1 MIERPD
7 WKVSRSSKAIN
18 LSDNVHYDKVLIDY
32 IKTLEI
38 ENIHNYPNQFR
49 IYESISNYYKIP
61 LENLTVDFGAGE
73 LISRS
78 IKHFVKHLYIVEPT
92 FEMTKVYC
100 DIHNIPY
107 TSITIDQVFDLPE
120 SSQVYIANPSGNTGE
135 AYDLSQL
142 KFDLLILDEA
152 YADFYNIYSRLN
164 EDHDWLIII
173 KTLSKS
179 LGLAGLRV
187 GFCKASK
194 EKTALL
200 QSTRSNFITSSYATE
215 IIPRVIDQTKDVIN
229 RMNESKVYLESLYN
243 CLPSKGNYVLF
254 ERPNSFTERFGYK
267 LVNNYYRMALT
278 NLEIIKQYEYD

>member
-7 WKVSRSSKAIN
+7 WKISRPIREID
-18 LSDNVHYDKVLIDY
+18 LSGNVHYDKVLVDY
-32 IKTLEI
+32 IRTLEI
-38 ENIHNYPNQFR
+38 KNIHNYPNQFEL
-49 IYESISNYYKIP
+49 YESISNYYKIP
-61 LENLTVDFGAGE
+61 LENLTIGFGAGE

-78 IKHFVKHLYIVEPT
+78 INHFVKHLYIVEPT
-92 FEMTKVYC
+92 FEMTRVYC

-152 YADFYNIYSRLN
+152 YADFYPIHSRLD
-164 EDHDWLIII
+164 EDNGWLIII

-187 GFCKASK
+187 GFCKASE

-215 IIPRVIDQTKDVIN
+215 IIPKVIN
-229 RMNESKVYLESLYN
+229 QTGAVVQRMNEAKEYFESNYK
-243 CLPSKGNYVLF
+243 CKPSKGNYVLF
-254 ERPNSFTERFGYK
+254 VEPNSFTNKYGYK
-267 LVNNYYRMALT
+267 LVNGYYRMALT
-278 NLEIIKQYEYD
+278 NIDK